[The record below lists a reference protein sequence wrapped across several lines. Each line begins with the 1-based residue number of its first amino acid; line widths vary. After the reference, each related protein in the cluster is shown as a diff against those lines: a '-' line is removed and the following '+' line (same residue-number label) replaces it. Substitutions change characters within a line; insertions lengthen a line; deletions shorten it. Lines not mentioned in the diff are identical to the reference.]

1 MEVIEGEEASLA
13 TCLTLIKY
21 MKEQIDS
28 YIERLY
34 LMKAKRAKIYNA
46 TSIMHEFT
54 PSLILQV
61 PEGTMRYLNLRDSHF
76 IFINS
81 F

>member
-1 MEVIEGEEASLA
+1 
-13 TCLTLIKY
+13 
-21 MKEQIDS
+21 
-28 YIERLY
+28 
-34 LMKAKRAKIYNA
+34 MKAKRAKIYNA